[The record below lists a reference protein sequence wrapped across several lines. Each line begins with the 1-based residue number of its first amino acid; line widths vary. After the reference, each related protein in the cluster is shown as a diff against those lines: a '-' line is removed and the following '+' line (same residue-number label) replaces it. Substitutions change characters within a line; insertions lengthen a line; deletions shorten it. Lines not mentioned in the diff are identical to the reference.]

1 MRKTRQILATAL
13 GLAGAATAAHAASVL
28 VVQLDDR
35 TDTLFG
41 ITHKDGF
48 FVEDANLGSESF
60 SGPYDMTWDPGGV
73 LLADVNVSVNIFE
86 PRGPISDV
94 MQLTGAAG
102 SSTMQVMFTSDADGG
117 PIIDP
122 LPGAISIVENGQFQT
137 VTQFTLSNGDAYT
150 WQFRSDLEVSEP
162 AAWTLMLTGFGGLGA
177 AMRSRRRAAVA

>member
-1 MRKTRQILATAL
+1 MRKTLLILATAL
-13 GLAGAATAAHAASVL
+13 GLGGGATAAHAASAL

-35 TDTLFG
+35 TDTLFS
-41 ITHKDGF
+41 ITKKDGL

-60 SGPYDMTWDPGGV
+60 NGPYDMTWDPGGV

-86 PRGPISDV
+86 PHGPISDV

-102 SSTMQVMFTSDADGG
+102 SSTMQVMFTSDTEGG

-150 WQFRSDLEVSEP
+150 WQFRSDLDVPEP
-162 AAWTLMLTGFGGLGA
+162 AAWALMLTGFGALGA
-177 AMRSRRRAAVA
+177 AMRSRRKPVRS